1 MRPAFFYAS
10 RVPGTGAV
18 KFVEIRDDS
27 RAMADEVERDRFQ
40 PFEIP
45 PCHGF
50 GTVEAVLV
58 GRIDDAAL
66 KRKADNQVNFLESI
80 TE

>member
-1 MRPAFFYAS
+1 MLLAS
-10 RVPGTGAV
+10 AGTGAV
-18 KFVEIRDDS
+18 KLVEIRHDS

-45 PCHGF
+45 LCHGF

-58 GRIDDAAL
+58 GRVDDAAL
-66 KRKADNQVNFLESI
+66 KRRADNQVNFSQSI